1 MSTPRRHRSRPER
14 RALENLR
21 REDAVTAAGLRKR
34 TGRTDATVLGGGP
47 TDHVG
52 ARGRRPTRG
61 TKDIRP

>member
-1 MSTPRRHRSRPER
+1 M
-14 RALENLR
+14 
-21 REDAVTAAGLRKR
+21 TAAGLRKR